1 MRYRFPVAA
10 AAVVLVACGAPR
22 LSAQDKAA
30 KPPTA
35 PRPVR
40 APDGHPNL
48 DGIWAFAIDLPPTA
62 LKKQTANGVA
72 IERVDQTSRQDASN
86 VPGALP
92 STPAPAYKP
101 EFQAKV
107 KYLFDNESKE
117 DPVFY
122 CGKPG
127 VPRIGSP
134 RRIVQLPRE
143 MIFLYEDISGDA
155 WRIVPTDGRPH
166 LADANPSYYGDSV
179 GHWKGD
185 TLVVDVTNFAEDGWF
200 GEGGYFH
207 SDAMH
212 VTERFWR
219 VGENLAYQFTVN
231 DPKVLAAPWTAPPRL
246 VKPSSETLEE
256 SPKCVEADGKLLL
269 NTDHH
274 GQR

>member
-1 MRYRFPVAA
+1 MRHRLFVAA
-10 AAVVLVACGAPR
+10 AVTVLAISGA
-22 LSAQDKAA
+22 AQENGANKQIPA
-30 KPPTA
+30 
-35 PRPVR
+35 RPLR
-40 APDGHPNL
+40 ASDGRPNL
-48 DGIWAFAIDLPPTA
+48 SGIWAFAIDLPPVA
-62 LKKQTANGVA
+62 LKKQAGGTVA
-72 IERVDQTSRQDASN
+72 VKTIDQSGRRDAKD

-92 STPAPAYKP
+92 STLAPTYKP
-101 EFQAKV
+101 EFQARV
-107 KYLFDNESKE
+107 KYLFDNESKQ

-122 CGKPG
+122 CGRPG

-134 RRIVQLPRE
+134 RRIIQLPGE
-143 MIFLYEDISGDA
+143 MVFLYEDISGDP
-155 WRIVPTDGRPH
+155 WRIIPTDGRPH

-179 GHWKGD
+179 GHWEGD
-185 TLVVDVTNFAEDGWF
+185 TLVVDVRNFADDGWF

-207 SDAMH
+207 TDAMH

-219 VGENLAYQFTVN
+219 VGENLAYQYTVE

-246 VKPSSETLEE
+246 VKPSTELLEE